1 MRKQVQIRMWLELI
15 LGSIT
20 GILFVITLLSRDWI
34 EIVFGLD
41 PDSGSGALEWLIVGG
56 LLAVT
61 ITLFGLARTEW
72 RKSHAAM
79 SELSQ

>member
-1 MRKQVQIRMWLELI
+1 MKKQVQIRMWLELI

-20 GILFVITLLSRDWI
+20 GALFLLTLLSREWI

-61 ITLFGLARTEW
+61 ITLFVLARVEW
-72 RKSHAAM
+72 RRSRAA
-79 SELSQ
+79 LSDLAQ